1 MFSLYPIWDIVTTQ
15 LAVLS
20 IFMTSSK
27 GKQIVT
33 IFLTVAQ
40 IVTPVFALAAIGYL
54 WVQMNIEYDVEFV
67 TRVTMT
73 ISTPCL
79 IFSALTHTEIPP
91 QALRDISVAAFLSY
105 GGLLALFAI
114 GLWLRGFDLR
124 TYLGPLVFGNTG
136 NLGLPLALF
145 AFGDEGFGY
154 AVVVFAIMAILS
166 FSIGVW
172 IVAGGGSPLKII
184 KEPLVGATL
193 LGGVFLVFDWS
204 VPPVVDNTVSL
215 LGQMAIPLM
224 LITLG
229 VALARL
235 TPSDTWEAIK
245 LSVIKAAVTFVLP
258 LWVGLYFDLPA
269 IALAVLVIQVATPV
283 PVTSYLLARKYEA
296 NSDKVAGLVV
306 VSTLLSVAYL
316 PLMLAYFL

>member
-1 MFSLYPIWDIVTTQ
+1 
-15 LAVLS
+15 
-20 IFMTSSK
+20 
-27 GKQIVT
+27 
-33 IFLTVAQ
+33 
-40 IVTPVFALAAIGYL
+40 
-54 WVQMNIEYDVEFV
+54 
-67 TRVTMT
+67 
-73 ISTPCL
+73 
-79 IFSALTHTEIPP
+79 
-91 QALRDISVAAFLSY
+91 
-105 GGLLALFAI
+105 
-114 GLWLRGFDLR
+114 
-124 TYLGPLVFGNTG
+124 
-136 NLGLPLALF
+136 
-145 AFGDEGFGY
+145 
-154 AVVVFAIMAILS
+154 
-166 FSIGVW
+166 
-172 IVAGGGSPLKII
+172 
-184 KEPLVGATL
+184 
-193 LGGVFLVFDWS
+193 
-204 VPPVVDNTVSL
+204 
-215 LGQMAIPLM
+215 M